1 MAEELDTPAD
11 GPFTESVSQ
20 KSSSESGV
28 PSLCLLSQG
37 GMDTCF
43 PLAVDVVQTSAQK
56 LPDSWSGAQG
66 QLEAGGSEAD
76 AATATW
82 DARPAEQAPGADVPE
97 EPWCLH
103 YFDFIWHE

>member
-11 GPFTESVSQ
+11 GPFIESVSQ

-28 PSLCLLSQG
+28 LSLCLLSQG

-56 LPDSWSGAQG
+56 LPDS
-66 QLEAGGSEAD
+66 
-76 AATATW
+76 
-82 DARPAEQAPGADVPE
+82 
-97 EPWCLH
+97 
-103 YFDFIWHE
+103 